1 MKDEWWKRNYLIT
14 CTYVEPVHLVVGGVF
29 GALGGYLM
37 FHGAKAMQERVII
50 GKKYYKR
57 IYEEEKEINSNS
69 NK

>member
-1 MKDEWWKRNYLIT
+1 M
-14 CTYVEPVHLVVGGVF
+14 VVGGVF